1 MRLYGKDGEQLDVKW
16 KDHRPKC
23 PHCQNVDL
31 EKPASFG
38 RSCAQGGALLME
50 EMKKRQAPVERQKAA
65 AEKEWAKERKTFV
78 IDRASRSYVES
89 ITKYVE

>member
-1 MRLYGKDGEQLDVKW
+1 MQT
-16 KDHRPKC
+16 
-23 PHCQNVDL
+23 
-31 EKPASFG
+31 
-38 RSCAQGGALLME
+38 
-50 EMKKRQAPVERQKAA
+50 RQAPVERQKAA